1 MGLTSG
7 EQGWPQYWVRGHFL
21 SAVDYLKLNRLR
33 AILMQRVDQM
43 FQSIDVFVGNEL
55 ALYLN
60 LTGHPGVMLPKGFKE
75 EEGLTLPETVAL
87 AGRAYD
93 ESTLLAVA
101 LACEEAVGLNRRPPR
116 DEFLARKDEFLEN
129 ERYPD
134 EGRYY
139 AD

>member
-1 MGLTSG
+1 MH
-7 EQGWPQYWVRGHFL
+7 GHFL

-33 AILMQRVDQM
+33 AILMERVDQM

-60 LTGHPGVMLPKGFKE
+60 LTGHPGMMLPKGFQEK
-75 EEGLTLPETVAL
+75 EGLMLPEAVAL

-101 LACEEAVGLNRRPPR
+101 LAYQESVGLNRRPPLE
-116 DEFLARKDEFLEN
+116 EFLARKDEFLKD

-139 AD
+139 VD